1 MMNSFWKNKKVL
13 IVGGTGFIGK
23 NFVSKLAELQ
33 ANVTFSS
40 REKTISKNQSVL
52 KLNPASIEDFEE
64 INGEFD
70 VLINCAALDGNGY
83 FKKQF
88 ANDICDIN
96 SRISLNILNFAKK
109 RNIKDV
115 VLLSSAE
122 VYSGTKKKKVEED
135 DLRSIS
141 LKHASGYQVAKL
153 FLEMLSNFYSLNNS
167 EMNIYLPR
175 PSYVYGPGDK
185 YIDAKNSRLIP
196 LLINNIRNG
205 EKITFFGG
213 RSRKIN
219 LIYVEDLVEAILC
232 MVEKKKT
239 GPLNITST
247 ELLSVS
253 QLIQKISEVIGKKA
267 KVTFEKT
274 NLRPGFLMENAE
286 LLKIKDVFIPFEEGI
301 SKTIKK
307 TS

>member
-1 MMNSFWKNKKVL
+1 MNSFWKNKKVL
-13 IVGGTGFIGK
+13 IIGGTGFIGK
-23 NFVSKLAELQ
+23 NFVARLTELQ
-33 ANVTFSS
+33 ANLTFTS
-40 REKTISKNQSVL
+40 RKKVILKNQSVL
-52 KLNPASIEDFEE
+52 KVDPVLIEDFDA
-64 INGEFD
+64 INEEFD
-70 VLINCAALDGNGY
+70 VLINCAALDGNGN

-88 ANDICDIN
+88 ANDVCDVN
-96 SRISLNILNFAKK
+96 SRISLNILNFSKK
-109 RNIKDV
+109 RNIRDV

-122 VYSGTKKKKVEED
+122 VYSGVKKKKVGED
-135 DLRSIS
+135 DLKTTS
-141 LKHASGYQVAKL
+141 LKHPSGYQVSKL
-153 FLEMLSNFYSLNNS
+153 FLEILSNFYSINNP
-167 EMNIYLPR
+167 EMRIYLPR

-185 YIDAKNSRLIP
+185 YVDAKNSRLIP
-196 LLINNIRNG
+196 LLINNIKNG

-219 LIYVEDLVEAILC
+219 LIYAKDLVNAILN

-253 QLIQKISEVIGKKA
+253 KLIQKITEVIGKKA

-274 NLRPGFLMENAE
+274 NLRPGFLMNNAE
-286 LLKIKDVFIPFEEGI
+286 LLKIKDDFTPFEEGI
-301 SKTIKK
+301 LETIKK

>member
-1 MMNSFWKNKKVL
+1 MQQFWKNKKVL

-23 NFVSKLAELQ
+23 NFVSRLTELD
-33 ANVTFSS
+33 ANVVFTS
-40 REKTISKNQSVL
+40 REKRFFKNKTVL
-52 KLNPASIEDFEE
+52 RVNPALIEDFDIIDE
-64 INGEFD
+64 NFD

-88 ANDICDIN
+88 ANDVCDTN

-122 VYSGTKKKKVEED
+122 VYSGVKKKKVVED
-135 DLRSIS
+135 DLKSLS
-141 LKHASGYQVAKL
+141 LKYSSGYQVAKL
-153 FLEMLSNFYSLNNS
+153 FLEMLANFYSLNNP
-167 EMNIYLPR
+167 EMRIYLPR

-185 YIDAKNSRLIP
+185 YIDSQNSRLIP
-196 LLINNIRNG
+196 LLINNIKNG

-219 LIYVEDLVEAILC
+219 LIYVKDLVEAILG
-232 MVEKKKT
+232 MVENKKV
-239 GPLNITST
+239 GPMNITST
-247 ELLSVS
+247 ELISIS
-253 QLIQKISEVIGKKA
+253 KLIQRISDEIGKKA

-274 NLRPGFLMENAE
+274 NLRPGFLMNNAE
-286 LLKIKDVFIPFEEGI
+286 LLRIKDVFTPFKEGI
-301 SKTIKK
+301 SETIKK